1 MLVTV
6 NNFRGLTAISI
17 STTGNDRVDLPAKK
31 AIEEAIAKYEPEYF
45 NYMFGATFYAYLLAY
60 TGTDNT
66 ILSIKSYLTEAAT
79 CYIYNEYM
87 RDYKGSYNGQTVSNS
102 EQEGNPAQQ
111 LIVKAIEVSNRMAD
125 CNRNAIGLFTDELWN
140 THSVYVNEQFLNK
153 QLC

>member
-1 MLVTV
+1 
-6 NNFRGLTAISI
+6 
-17 STTGNDRVDLPAKK
+17 
-31 AIEEAIAKYEPEYF
+31 
-45 NYMFGATFYAYLLAY
+45 LLAY

-79 CYIYNEYM
+79 CYIYNEYI

-140 THSVYVNEQFLNK
+140 TYSVYVDEQFLNK